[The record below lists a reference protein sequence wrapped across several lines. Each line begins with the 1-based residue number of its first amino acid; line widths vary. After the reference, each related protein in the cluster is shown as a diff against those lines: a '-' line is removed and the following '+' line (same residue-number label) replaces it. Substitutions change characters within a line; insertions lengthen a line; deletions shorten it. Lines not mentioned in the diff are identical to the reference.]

1 MTFCIPIFIPVSFF
15 KRLDFMKIND
25 NIKKLENC
33 MMITFKIIMFFN
45 LKDKPNMIEFH
56 KNDDITF

>member
-56 KNDDITF
+56 KNDDISF